1 MSYTMRNSKRFTD
14 LAARFLA
21 GLAAGRVLHRR
32 LLATFG
38 HASGSEREHILA
50 SSVDRFEV
58 ERRERAWN
66 RWQSQDG
73 SLLGQ

>member
-1 MSYTMRNSKRFTD
+1 MSYTMRNSKSFAD

-21 GLAAGRVLHRR
+21 GLAACRVLQQR
-32 LLATFG
+32 LLAALG
-38 HASGSEREHILA
+38 QASGSEREQILA
-50 SSVDRFEV
+50 GSVDRFEV

-73 SLLGQ
+73 SLLGR